1 MDNIIEFYEGRI
13 IRGNTELIKIKK
25 TYNIISLLR
34 LLTIIS
40 LFFFMYLSYK
50 IESFRY
56 GILLFILH
64 LLLFLYLTKIHEKIF
79 VKKLKFK
86 EFININEN
94 EIKRVNG
101 EWKLFHDKGEEYLD
115 LNHPFINDL
124 DVFGKNSLFQ
134 WVNAT
139 KTSYGRKCLKT
150 LLLFNKLPNKKE
162 VISRQEALNELANKI
177 SFRQDFLIAL
187 KTKQVEK
194 NESFLLEWINERN
207 NNILSI
213 LTSIIRI
220 GMPIVN
226 LIIIILSIM
235 NIITWKYIIIS
246 LGVSFFL
253 LKFLGN
259 EIIKGLTILEELK
272 YRIKTYVDG
281 IKFIE
286 EEEFHSDKLNDIK
299 SKFIVENKYASDSFK
314 RLESITNWLYDRGNA
329 FYIVFNM
336 IFMWDYH
343 IIYRLEKWRRY
354 SGENVQVWLN
364 SLGEFEALISLSSLI
379 FNNPSWNTPVIDD
392 NKTLKGNEL
401 SHPMLGE
408 KGVSNSFIIDDRKR
422 VLLITGSNMS
432 GKSTFL
438 RTIGFSVVLSYLGL
452 NVKADQFTTPIFNI
466 YTCMRTGDNLEENI
480 SSFYAEILRIK
491 NIVDGTKRGEKI
503 IFLLDEIF
511 KGTNSL
517 DRHLG
522 AEILIKQLLK
532 GETIGLV
539 STHDLELCD
548 MEKSNLN
555 ITNYNFKEYYENNKL
570 KFDYKL
576 RKGISKTRNARYLM
590 RMAGIDIT

>member
-13 IRGNTELIKIKK
+13 SQGNTELIKIKK
-25 TYNIISLLR
+25 TYNIISILR

-40 LFFFMYLSYK
+40 LCFFMYLSYR
-50 IESFRY
+50 IDSWIY
-56 GILLFILH
+56 GISLFILH
-64 LLLFLYLTKIHEKIF
+64 LVLFLYLTKIHEKIF
-79 VKKLKFK
+79 IKKSKFK
-86 EFININEN
+86 EFININKN

-101 EWKLFHDKGEEYLD
+101 KWKIFHDKGEEYLD

-124 DVFGKNSLFQ
+124 DIFGANSLFQ
-134 WVNAT
+134 WINVT
-139 KTSYGRKCLKT
+139 KTEHGRECLKT

-162 VISRQEALNELANKI
+162 VLLRQESLNELANKI

-187 KTKQVEK
+187 KTKQVGK
-194 NESFLLEWINERN
+194 NESFLLKWVRERN
-207 NNILSI
+207 NSIFSI
-213 LTSIIRI
+213 LTTIMRI
-220 GMPIVN
+220 GMPIIN
-226 LIIIILSIM
+226 LIIIVLSIM

-246 LGVSFFL
+246 LCISFFL
-253 LKFLGN
+253 LKLLGN
-259 EIIKGLTILEELK
+259 EIIEGLIILEELK
-272 YRIKTYVDG
+272 YRIKTYAEG
-281 IKFIE
+281 IKLIE
-286 EEEFHSDKLNDIK
+286 KEEFNSDKLNDIK
-299 SKFIVENKYASDSFK
+299 KKFITKDKYASDSFK

-343 IIYRLEKWRRY
+343 IIYRLEKWRRD
-354 SGENVQVWLN
+354 SGENLHCWMN

-379 FNNPSWNTPVIDD
+379 FNNPTWNTPVINDH
-392 NKTLKGNEL
+392 KTLKGNEL

-408 KGVSNSFIIDDRKR
+408 KGVSNSFIIDERKR

-452 NVKADQFTTPIFNI
+452 NVKADEFTTPIFNI

-548 MEKSNLN
+548 MEKSNFN
-555 ITNYNFKEYYENNKL
+555 IANYNFKEYYENNKL

-576 RKGISKTRNARYLM
+576 REGISKTRNARYLM
-590 RMAGIDIT
+590 RMAGIDIS